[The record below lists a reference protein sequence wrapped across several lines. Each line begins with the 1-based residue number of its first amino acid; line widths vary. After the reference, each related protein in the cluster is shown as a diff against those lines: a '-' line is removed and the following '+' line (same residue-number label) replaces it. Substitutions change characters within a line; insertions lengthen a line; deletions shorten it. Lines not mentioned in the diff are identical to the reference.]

1 MRLQFLTF
9 LSFTFLL
16 FFSEKISAL
25 HTTINRDSIVPGVI
39 VFESP
44 SAIDSLEHRM
54 RGRVDIKGYR
64 IQVFLGSYSEAK
76 NFRAKFLTTG
86 IPIPAYIQQNTPD
99 YVVKVGDFR
108 NLLEA
113 NKYFSE
119 IKQQY
124 PGAFIVADKIEP
136 VRSVRSMD

>member
-1 MRLQFLTF
+1 MRLPFLTF
-9 LSFTFLL
+9 FVFISLL
-16 FFSEKISAL
+16 LFSEKISASE
-25 HTTINRDSIVPGVI
+25 IIFSKDSIAPGVI
-39 VFESP
+39 EFETP
-44 SAIDSLEHRM
+44 SAVDSLEHRM

-64 IQVFLGSYSEAK
+64 IQVFLGSYAEAK
-76 NFRAKFLTTG
+76 NFRAKFLTNG

-113 NKYFSE
+113 NRYFSE

-124 PGAFIVADKIEP
+124 PGAFIVADKIEST
-136 VRSVRSMD
+136 RSVRSSE